1 MKKNTILLFLL
12 MMTVWSF
19 AEDVKIIRVMTDGT
33 EVVEYCSAD
42 TEKMVIFDSDGNR
55 YRTQDIRGLEKLK
68 HLKILEFQTLPFLK
82 NYDFLKELSTVEEL
96 YFGSVHFSDFSVLSG
111 MTKLKVCE
119 YHGYMPKETIEK
131 IRFEGLDFS
140 FCPDLELFVLDPLK
154 ERFDFIPDI
163 KVSSKKV
170 WLRMYNQPITR
181 DKLSKQEQKILKR
194 FLKVTLFLESA
205 VSDCG
210 NQFLSK
216 ASRKS

>member
-1 MKKNTILLFLL
+1 

-55 YRTQDIRGLEKLK
+55 YRTQDIRGLEKLQ
-68 HLKILEFQTLPFLK
+68 HLKILEFQNLAFLK
-82 NYDFLKELSTVEEL
+82 NYNFLKKISTLEEL
-96 YFGSVHFSDFSVLSG
+96 YFDAVYFSDFSVLSG
-111 MTKLKVCE
+111 MTKLKKVE
-119 YHGYMPKETIEK
+119 HNGYMPKETIEK
-131 IRFEGLDFS
+131 IRSEGLDFS

-181 DKLSKQEQKILKR
+181 DKLSKREQEILKR

-205 VSDCG
+205 ASDRG

-216 ASRKS
+216 TSRKS

>member
-1 MKKNTILLFLL
+1 MKKNKILLFLL
-12 MMTVWSF
+12 MMTAWLF
-19 AEDVKIIRVMTDGT
+19 AEDAKIIRVMTDGT
-33 EVVEYCSAD
+33 EIVEYCSAD

-68 HLKILEFQTLPFLK
+68 HLKVLEFQNLAFLK
-82 NYDFLKELSTVEEL
+82 NYNFLKKISTLEEL
-96 YFGSVHFSDFSVLSG
+96 YFDAVYFSDFSVLSG
-111 MTKLKVCE
+111 MTKLKKVE
-119 YHGYMPKETIEK
+119 HNGYMPKETIEK
-131 IRFEGLDFS
+131 IRSEGLDFS

-194 FLKVTLFLESA
+194 FLKVTL
-205 VSDCG
+205 
-210 NQFLSK
+210 
-216 ASRKS
+216 

>member
-1 MKKNTILLFLL
+1 

-68 HLKILEFQTLPFLK
+68 HLKVLEFQNLAFLK
-82 NYDFLKELSTVEEL
+82 NYNFLKKISTLEEL
-96 YFGSVHFSDFSVLSG
+96 YFDAVYFSDFSVLSD
-111 MTKLKVCE
+111 MTKLKKVE
-119 YHGYMPKETIEK
+119 HNGYMPKESIEK
-131 IRFEGLDFS
+131 IRSEGLDFS

>member
-1 MKKNTILLFLL
+1 MKKNGVLLFLFI
-12 MMTVWSF
+12 TAVWLF
-19 AEDVKIIRVMTDGT
+19 AEDAKIIRLMTDGT
-33 EVVEYCSAD
+33 EIVEYCSAD

-55 YRTQDIRGLEKLK
+55 YRTQDIRGLEKLQ
-68 HLKILEFQTLPFLK
+68 HLKILEFQNLAFLK
-82 NYDFLKELSTVEEL
+82 NYHFLKKISTLEEL
-96 YFGSVHFSDFSVLSG
+96 YFDAVYFSDFSVLSG
-111 MTKLKVCE
+111 MTKLKKVE
-119 YHGYMPKETIEK
+119 HTGYMPKETIEK
-131 IRFEGLDFS
+131 IRSEGLDFS

>member
-1 MKKNTILLFLL
+1 MRRNTILLFLL

-33 EVVEYCSAD
+33 EIAEYCSAD
-42 TEKMVIFDSDGNR
+42 TERMVIFDSDGNG

-68 HLKILEFQTLPFLK
+68 HLKVLEFQNLAFLK
-82 NYDFLKELSTVEEL
+82 NYNFLKKISTLEEL
-96 YFGSVHFSDFSVLSG
+96 YFDAVYFSDFSVLSD
-111 MTKLKVCE
+111 MTKLKKVE
-119 YHGYMPKETIEK
+119 HNGYMPKETIEK
-131 IRFEGLDFS
+131 IRSEGLDFS

-181 DKLSKQEQKILKR
+181 DKLSKREQEILKR
-194 FLKVTLFLESA
+194 FLKVTH
-205 VSDCG
+205 
-210 NQFLSK
+210 
-216 ASRKS
+216 

>member
-1 MKKNTILLFLL
+1 MKRNKILLFLL
-12 MMTVWSF
+12 MMTAWLF
-19 AEDVKIIRVMTDGT
+19 AEDAKIIRVMTDGT
-33 EVVEYCSAD
+33 EIVEYCSAD
-42 TEKMVIFDSDGNR
+42 TQKMVIFDSDGNG

-68 HLKILEFQTLPFLK
+68 HLKVLEFQNLAFLK
-82 NYDFLKELSTVEEL
+82 NYNFLKKISTLEEL
-96 YFGSVHFSDFSVLSG
+96 YFDAVYFSDFSVLSD
-111 MTKLKVCE
+111 MTKLKKVE
-119 YHGYMPKETIEK
+119 HNGYMPKETIEK
-131 IRFEGLDFS
+131 IRSEGLDFS

-181 DKLSKQEQKILKR
+181 DKLSKREQEILKR